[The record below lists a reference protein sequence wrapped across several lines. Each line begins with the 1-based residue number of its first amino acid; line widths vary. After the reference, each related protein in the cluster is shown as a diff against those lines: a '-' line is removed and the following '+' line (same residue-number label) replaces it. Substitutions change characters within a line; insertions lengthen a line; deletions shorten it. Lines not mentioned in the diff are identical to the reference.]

1 MSKTNKVLE
10 ALIQEQS
17 QYAQTTRFEIRQM
30 KTDITAAIHEAQL
43 RTGGHSSGT
52 SPDQL
57 SILSTVQKALAK
69 LVEATEVVAQEDI
82 VLQRLWFPELGS
94 RERTIEM
101 PHKNT
106 FRWLL
111 YESDHP
117 NPGSR
122 TSEEKVECVEPE
134 VTGAPSP
141 GEDSCSGQSAGSID
155 ERDAM
160 SFHTAPDWTDHDDS
174 DASENLKSDTESC
187 SSKDRTAPS
196 VLTRSK
202 ESRRLWREQRKWRNQ
217 KRQSFLNWLRAEDGI
232 FYCSGKAGSG
242 KSTLMKFLA
251 HESRTREELSFWSQ
265 TQQKTLILSHF
276 FFWSSGTPLQ
286 KSLEGLYR
294 GIIWDILRQCPNLIP
309 VVFPAAWSCIG
320 VRDPPSTFQPFTM
333 DELESAMD
341 RLFQD
346 EAVTSSHRICLFID
360 GLDEYEGDY
369 WKFARSINLWAA
381 SSRDIKFCVS
391 SRPYGT
397 FLSHFALDET
407 RHLRLHELTRADMY
421 RFVSD
426 QFREDER
433 YTAIEDDMRQEFDFL
448 HAIVDRSDGVFLW
461 VRLVTVELLSGM
473 GDHCSIPQ
481 LIKRLD
487 SIPIGLKMMFQKMM
501 DSIDR
506 TEQQRAAQ
514 TFLTMAHG
522 SSLLS
527 AVSTTVFVQAILD
540 DFVDDSRLAVS
551 LLSANVGPYLSSA
564 DCIAKC
570 HTAGHRVMA
579 RCKGL
584 VEVAHSGLEFPHCHQ
599 LSFLHRSV
607 GDFFKDEEI
616 QLRLRSAAGD
626 FCLYR
631 SLLHAVLACV
641 KSINPNESLECPHF
655 ATGVKT
661 TAASDS
667 VSYPPVPYN
676 PFSKGPFS
684 RVHIFLDIVRCAELD
699 GIPPMAV
706 EVDSMISML
715 RQTTSYG
722 RNGGRVF
729 QFPRPLFSL
738 NVVTGWQWGPIPIR
752 NLQSAIVS
760 HGICVEGITETAI
773 ELLSSH
779 PDLLAL
785 SPGKHHVFL
794 SAVLRDLYDVDA
806 FGKDISRTRTLIER
820 ASSSINA
827 DCSDR
832 CKIGMRK
839 KNLASRRIIGL
850 QFSTWTAFLLALSQ
864 LMIFGKSRTTSNRT
878 GISALVE
885 LFLQHGADPHV
896 VFIGYSFATPID
908 NASATRPKG
917 PFYTDLLGMMT
928 FLKLMPTKLTMDMLN
943 VAHQKQRQGWLR
955 RSLGDFLWVGR
966 QTQPAYENMSKFD
979 DKIDDDFVPLL
990 ITPYDSLASV
1000 SWEVLH
1006 ETADWITEH
1015 GRESFQFSFDV

>member
-1 MSKTNKVLE
+1 MSNTNKYLE
-10 ALIQEQS
+10 ALTQEQT
-17 QYAQTTRFEIRQM
+17 QYAQTTRSEIRQM

-43 RTGGHSSGT
+43 RQGGHSSGT
-52 SPDQL
+52 PPDQL
-57 SILSTVQKALAK
+57 SLLATIQQSLAR
-69 LVEATEVVAQEDI
+69 LVEATQVVAQEDA
-82 VLQRLWFPELGS
+82 VLQRLWFPELGG

-111 YESDHP
+111 YESDLP
-117 NPGSR
+117 DPGSR
-122 TSEEKVECVEPE
+122 VSEEKMERVEPE
-134 VTGAPSP
+134 ITGAPSS
-141 GEDSCSGQSAGSID
+141 GRDSCSGQSVSSVD
-155 ERDAM
+155 EHDAM
-160 SFHTAPDWTDHDDS
+160 SFRTAPDWEDSDDS
-174 DASENLKSDTESC
+174 DALEHLKDDSESC
-187 SSKDRTAPS
+187 SSKDSTAPS
-196 VLTRSK
+196 VLQRSK
-202 ESRRLWREQRKWRNQ
+202 QSRRVWREQRKLRNQ
-217 KRQSFLNWLRAEDGI
+217 KRQSFLNWLRSENGI

-251 HESRTREELSFWSQ
+251 LERRTREELSFWSR
-265 TQQKTLILSHF
+265 TQEKTLILSHF

-286 KSLEGLYR
+286 RSLEGLYR

-309 VVFPAAWSCIG
+309 VVFPAVWSCIA
-320 VRDPPSTFQPFTM
+320 VREPPSTYQPFTI

-369 WKFARSINLWAA
+369 WKFAKSINLWAA
-381 SSRDIKFCVS
+381 SSRDVKFCVS

-397 FLSHFALDET
+397 FLRHFALDET

-514 TFLTMAHG
+514 IFLTMAHG

-527 AVSTTVFVQAILD
+527 TVSTTVFVQAILD
-540 DFVDDSRLAVS
+540 DFADDSRLAVS
-551 LLSANVGPYLSSA
+551 LLSANVGPYLNST
-564 DCIAKC
+564 DCITKC
-570 HTAGHRVMA
+570 HTAGHRAIA

-584 VEVAHSGLEFPHCHQ
+584 VEVAHSGLEFPNCHQ

-607 GDFFKDEEI
+607 GDFFTDEET

-631 SLLHAVLACV
+631 SLSHAVLACV
-641 KSINPNESLECPHF
+641 KSINPNESLQCPHF
-655 ATGVKT
+655 STGVKT

-676 PFSKGPFS
+676 PFSNPFS
-684 RVHIFLDIVRCAELD
+684 QVQVFLDIVRCAELN
-699 GIPPMAV
+699 GIPSMAV

-715 RQTTSYG
+715 RQTTSYDH
-722 RNGGRVF
+722 NGGRVF
-729 QFPRPLFSL
+729 HFPRPLFNL
-738 NVVTGWQWGPIPIR
+738 NVVTGWHWGPIPIR
-752 NLQSAIVS
+752 NLRSAVVS
-760 HGICVEGITETAI
+760 HGICVQGITETAI
-773 ELLSSH
+773 ELISSH

-785 SPGKHHVFL
+785 SPKKHHIFL
-794 SAVLRDLYDVDA
+794 SAALRDLYDSYA
-806 FGKDISRTRTLIER
+806 FGDDISRTRILIER

-827 DCSDR
+827 DCSER
-832 CKIGMRK
+832 CRIGRRR
-839 KNLASRRIIGL
+839 KNLASRKTIGL

-878 GISALVE
+878 GISTLLE

-896 VFIGYSFATPID
+896 VFIGYSFATSTD
-908 NASATRPKG
+908 NTGATRPKG
-917 PFYTDLLGMMT
+917 PFYIDLFGMMT
-928 FLKLMPTKLTMDMLN
+928 FLKLVPTKLTVDMLN
-943 VAHQKQRQGWLR
+943 IAHQKQRQGWLR
-955 RSLGDFLWVGR
+955 RSLGDFPWVGR
-966 QTQPAYENMSKFD
+966 QTQPAYENLSPFD
-979 DKIDDDFVPLL
+979 DKIGENFVPLS
-990 ITPYDSLASV
+990 IFPYESLASV
-1000 SWEVLH
+1000 SWETLQ
-1006 ETADWITEH
+1006 ETADWIYEQ
-1015 GRESFQFSFDV
+1015 GSEGIEFSFDV